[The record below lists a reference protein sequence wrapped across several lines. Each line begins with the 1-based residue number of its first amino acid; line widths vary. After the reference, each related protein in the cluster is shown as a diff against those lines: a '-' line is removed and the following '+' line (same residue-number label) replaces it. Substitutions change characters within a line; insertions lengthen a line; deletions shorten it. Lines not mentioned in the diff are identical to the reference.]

1 MLQLL
6 KFDPRVLL
14 PVQLVMLIQT
24 LLLVVDGGGG
34 VVVLLGAVKLVLLV
48 RLISYA
54 LSRSLKKLASKNL
67 DPPTKGTPRKLITNL
82 SCLASSS
89 VSTDANL
96 G

>member
-24 LLLVVDGGGG
+24 LLLVVDGGG

-89 VSTDANL
+89 VSTGANL

>member
-1 MLQLL
+1 MEV
-6 KFDPRVLL
+6 DPRVLL

-24 LLLVVDGGGG
+24 LLLVGGG
-34 VVVLLGAVKLVLLV
+34 VVVLLGAVKLVLLM
-48 RLISYA
+48 RLRSYA

-67 DPPTKGTPRKLITNL
+67 DPPTKGIPRKLITNL

>member
-6 KFDPRVLL
+6 RFDPRVLL

-24 LLLVVDGGGG
+24 LLLVDAGGG
-34 VVVLLGAVKLVLLV
+34 VVVLLGAVKLVLLA
-48 RLISYA
+48 RLRSYA

>member
-24 LLLVVDGGGG
+24 LLLVVDGGG

-48 RLISYA
+48 KLGSYA